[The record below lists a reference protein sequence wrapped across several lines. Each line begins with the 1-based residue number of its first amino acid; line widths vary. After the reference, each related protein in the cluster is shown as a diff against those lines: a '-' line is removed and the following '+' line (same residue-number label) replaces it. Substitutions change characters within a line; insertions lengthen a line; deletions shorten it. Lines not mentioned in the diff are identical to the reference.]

1 VLATFIIG
9 LREGLE
15 AALIV
20 GIIAA
25 FLRRNGRSLTPMLIG
40 VGAAVLLSLGV
51 GIGLKMVEM
60 SLPQQAQ
67 EGMEAIIGVVAIVF
81 VTGMVLW
88 MSGNAGGLKRQLETS
103 AGDAIGEGSS
113 TALVLMAFLAVLKE
127 GFETAVFLLA
137 TFSASTN
144 AGLAVAGA
152 ALGIVTAAVIGYGL
166 YTGGMRINLRR
177 FFSITSGFL
186 LLIAAG
192 LVVST
197 LGSMREAG
205 WLNAG
210 QQRTVDLSWLAP
222 PGSVQGALFTGVLGI
237 PPDPRLIQVVGWF
250 AYLIPMCVLVYWP
263 KKHRPNA
270 GNAVRIQYALA
281 GGLALTAVI
290 LFAALGP
297 ATMATLGPATLLDE
311 TGTVAGTVTAGSAGA
326 TITAGSAGATI
337 TTDGSQAVMPLNGGV
352 AGPHGN
358 VPDAVAY
365 TETLSATPA
374 SLPSTLTLEQLVVL
388 NGGRLPVGFNPQV
401 AKGPFDVAWAHT
413 GERTLWLVSSEVL
426 DFVQSETSTATLT
439 GGGLP
444 NPRTLTVSGQLP
456 DGASIHS
463 GSLTVD
469 PARVQAAEAAVVQ
482 LRADQLERTFWG
494 RIFPTLLLLA
504 ALLVLASAV
513 RAQRRL
519 APSPDPTV
527 AAPMTESRRN
537 LNVP

>member
-51 GIGLKMVEM
+51 GIGLRIVEM
-60 SLPQQAQ
+60 GLPQQAQ
-67 EGMEAIIGVVAIVF
+67 EGMEAIIGIVAIAF

-88 MSGNAGGLKRQLETS
+88 MSGNAGGLKRELES
-103 AGDAIGEGSS
+103 AADEALGEGSS

-144 AGLAVAGA
+144 AALAVAGA

-263 KKHRPNA
+263 KQHRPNPR
-270 GNAVRIQYALA
+270 NAVRIRYALA
-281 GGLALTAVI
+281 GGLGLTAVI
-290 LFAALGP
+290 MFTALGP
-297 ATMATLGPATLLDE
+297 ATMAGLGPATLLDE
-311 TGTVAGTVTAGSAGA
+311 TGHMAGTVTAGSAE
-326 TITAGSAGATI
+326 ATI
-337 TTDGSQAVMPLNGGV
+337 TTRGSQTVMPLRGGV

-358 VPDAVAY
+358 VPNAVAY
-365 TETLSATPA
+365 TEDLTGPAPALPTTLS
-374 SLPSTLTLEQLVVL
+374 LEQLIVL

-401 AKGPFDVAWAHT
+401 AKGPFDVAWAHA

-426 DFVQSETSTATLT
+426 DFVQSEISTATLT

-456 DGASIHS
+456 EGSSTFS
-463 GSLTVD
+463 GSLSVD
-469 PARVQAAEAAVVQ
+469 PVRVQAAEAAVVQ
-482 LRADQLERTFWG
+482 LRADHLERSFWG
-494 RIFPTLLLLA
+494 RIFPAVLVLA
-504 ALLVLASAV
+504 ALLVLATAV

-519 APSPDPTV
+519 APSPHQTV
-527 AAPMTESRRN
+527 AAPLTESRRN

>member
-51 GIGLKMVEM
+51 GIGLLMVEM

-88 MSGNAGGLKRQLETS
+88 MSGNAGGLKRQLESS
-103 AGDAIGEGSS
+103 ADEALGEGSS

-152 ALGIVTAAVIGYGL
+152 ALGILTAAVIGYGL
-166 YTGGMRINLRR
+166 YTGGMRLNLRR
-177 FFSITSGFL
+177 FFAITSGFL
-186 LLIAAG
+186 LLVAAG
-192 LVVST
+192 LVVSA
-197 LGSMREAG
+197 LGAMREAG

-250 AYLIPMCVLVYWP
+250 AYLIPMCLVLYWP
-263 KKHRPNA
+263 KKHRPNPRS
-270 GNAVRIQYALA
+270 AVMIQYALA
-281 GGLALTAVI
+281 GGLTLTAAI
-290 LFAALGP
+290 MFAALGP
-297 ATMATLGPATLLDE
+297 ATIAPLGPATLLDD
-311 TGTVAGTVTAGSAGA
+311 AGQAVGDVTAGSAE
-326 TITAGSAGATI
+326 ATI
-337 TTDGSQAVMPLNGGV
+337 TTHGSATTMPLIGGV
-352 AGPHGN
+352 TGPHGT

-365 TETLSATPA
+365 AEDLSEPTAALPA
-374 SLPSTLTLEQLVVL
+374 TLTLEQLVVL
-388 NGGRLPVGFNPQV
+388 NGGRLPVGVNPQV
-401 AKGPFDVAWAHT
+401 AKGPFDVSWAHS

-426 DFVQSETSTATLT
+426 DFVQRETSTATLT

-444 NPRTLTVSGQLP
+444 NPRTLTASGQLP
-456 DGASIHS
+456 DGTSIYS

-469 PARVQAAEAAVVQ
+469 PSRVQAAEAAAVQ
-482 LRADQLERTFWG
+482 LRADQLERFFWG
-494 RIFPTLLLLA
+494 RIFPAVLLLA

-519 APSPDPTV
+519 APSPDPAV
-527 AAPMTESRRN
+527 AAPMTESRRH
-537 LNVP
+537 LNVR